1 MKRKLVWALCLVL
14 LVTGS
19 SLSSAQRHRDPLT
32 EEEADQLRDLR
43 QEPLKRLRLIVKF
56 ARARLEAAERLRSDP
71 RIPDGG
77 KQIRTLLEDFTNIVD
92 EMDDNLDSYRAE
104 DLRKPLKEI
113 VEADTDFQLRLRT
126 LKQGTPEEKRIEYA
140 FALDSAIDSVNASAD
155 TARAMLDDQVAKR
168 GKVKPGEIKDEDEEK
183 EKDGKKKGH
192 NDGVECPVKP
202 C

>member
-14 LVTGS
+14 LVSGS
-19 SLSSAQRHRDPLT
+19 SVSSAQRHRDPLT

-71 RIPDGG
+71 RIPDSG

-92 EMDDNLDSYRAE
+92 EMDDNLDSYRTE

-155 TARAMLDDQVAKR
+155 TARAMLDDQVAIR
-168 GKVKPGEIKDEDEEK
+168 GKVKPGEMKDEGE

-192 NDGVECPVKP
+192 DDDVECPVKP